1 MKAVIFDGHLRVEER
16 PEPLFTGGESLVR
29 LLKAGVC
36 NTDIEI
42 TRGYFGFQGVLGH
55 EFVGVVKASRNPD
68 LVGKRVVGEIN
79 AACGQCN
86 YCRKGLGRHCP
97 QRTVL
102 GILGRDGSFQ
112 ESFLIPEENLHVV
125 PQSISDEAAVFV
137 EPLAAACEILDQVRI
152 CAEDRVAVLGDG
164 KLGLLV
170 SMVLAQTGCSLVLVG
185 RHPAKMRL
193 VKDLN
198 VETLLEDELEKQT
211 RSFDFVVEASGSPCG
226 WEQAVHLIKPRG
238 TIVLKSTFHG
248 EVAFSPAPLV
258 VNEITVVGSRCGRFE
273 SALRLL
279 RENQVDPTPLV
290 RFQFPLEAARE
301 AVETAQRP
309 GVLKVI
315 LSNTA
320 P

>member
-198 VETLLEDELEKQT
+198 VETLLEDELEKRT

-238 TIVLKSTFHG
+238 TIVLK
-248 EVAFSPAPLV
+248 
-258 VNEITVVGSRCGRFE
+258 
-273 SALRLL
+273 
-279 RENQVDPTPLV
+279 
-290 RFQFPLEAARE
+290 
-301 AVETAQRP
+301 
-309 GVLKVI
+309 
-315 LSNTA
+315 
-320 P
+320 